1 LAVKNAETRMSG
13 SFERVDNERGLTV
26 LAERADPLLVAPR
39 NASRGLV
46 GDFGREIG
54 ELADEIRCHILGA
67 NCQNDRV
74 GGETIERTVSVDDI
88 LHVGIEVANVDF
100 EIDAVR
106 ESLGTQQGYDG
117 LDREGAENG

>member
-1 LAVKNAETRMSG
+1 MSG

-26 LAERADPLLVAPR
+26 LAERADPLLVAAR

-67 NCQNDRV
+67 NCRMTRW
-74 GGETIERTVSVDDI
+74 GETIERTVSVDDI

-106 ESLGTQQGYDG
+106 ESSA
-117 LDREGAENG
+117 RNRVRWARP